1 MIKIKNPK
9 LFSYPKSK
17 KPFNKEN
24 LREWV
29 LENWTLFEEEN
40 GEISADI
47 FEAMYKAFGKKIPM
61 HGKLMI
67 EQNQWVDEIFSE
79 LDEIRQSTDYFDL
92 TTGKLVKGK
101 SKKNPLKSK
110 KPAKKAKIKKTV
122 VKKSTTR
129 KRNPNSY
136 QEKIKKAEEELKRAK
151 FEFQTDVSR
160 VGSALSRALHNKY
173 VQAKERYDDLMYS
186 DD

>member
-1 MIKIKNPK
+1 MIRIKNPK

-29 LENWTLFEEEN
+29 LENWTLFEEED

-79 LDEIRQSTDYFDL
+79 LDDIRKSTDYFDL
-92 TTGKLVKGK
+92 RTGKWVRGK
-101 SKKNPLKSK
+101 KKNPSKAKKPSK
-110 KPAKKAKIKKTV
+110 KVTKKKAKIKKT
-122 VKKSTTR
+122 TTR
-129 KRNPNSY
+129 KRNPDKY
-136 QEKIKKAEEELKRAK
+136 KEKLKKAEEELKKAK
-151 FEFQTDVSR
+151 FALQNDNSQ
-160 VGSALSRALHNKY
+160 VGSTLSRSLYNKY
-173 VQAKERYDDLMYS
+173 VHAKERYDDLMYS